1 MRTASG
7 RAIAPGEFALTRQ
20 NSGCSCYAEEEQDI
34 DECIVEVGN
43 DTDTAKEVAELEP
56 EPEPEPEPEAV
67 VPHVQPPA
75 ARDTTDATTAGQQ
88 QQTVPPPPT
97 PMADGYSVRGLPYVE
112 SAGGPILFTA
122 PHGLMVYRGGEDGE
136 RRRVHLRERWS
147 TEIALKLAAAAPAM
161 GGGAP
166 PASFMVWNHKTAKK
180 KDSQN
185 LDPNYLTAEQ
195 QPRSP
200 WHRALCRFKQ
210 RHVAQQQPLFHI
222 DVHGKM
228 DRKKNLDLDV
238 GMGPMEEH
246 WDEGE

>member
-1 MRTASG
+1 MYNRLLQE
-7 RAIAPGEFALTRQ
+7 IQQMPPQL
-20 NSGCSCYAEEEQDI
+20 GCSSKQS
-34 DECIVEVGN
+34 
-43 DTDTAKEVAELEP
+43 
-56 EPEPEPEPEAV
+56 
-67 VPHVQPPA
+67 PHLQH
-75 ARDTTDATTAGQQ
+75 QW
-88 QQTVPPPPT
+88 QTGILCVDFHTLSP
-97 PMADGYSVRGLPYVE
+97 R
-112 SAGGPILFTA
+112 GGPILFTA
-122 PHGLMVYRGGEDGE
+122 PHGLMIYRGGEDGE

-161 GGGAP
+161 GGAP

-210 RHVAQQQPLFHI
+210 RHVAQQLPLFHI